1 MCAAFSFSCSVSVL
15 NRQLYFTVEVQ
26 LRIREMSCLIK
37 GEHMEKEHK
46 GEKLVEH
53 ELHWMKLEVL
63 MCQKGGE

>member
-37 GEHMEKEHK
+37 GEHMEKERK

-53 ELHWMKLEVL
+53 ELH
-63 MCQKGGE
+63 